1 MITGAKTKPERL
13 LARPHS
19 PYCMF
24 IKAVY
29 VEKERNHMAMV
40 FLEKGREGVRK
51 AKLRNRSPALYTH
64 I

>member
-1 MITGAKTKPERL
+1 MNSGKATQPVL
-13 LARPHS
+13 
-19 PYCMF
+19 YV